1 MRFKFLI
8 LFYFLIAGITA
19 QTHTFRCLESEI
31 YARGCTTCDNVRTGK
46 MITGI
51 ETTVDGKKTEL
62 LNPIVVKYDSVKAIL
77 IDYKNLTATLTLA
90 NTAYGTMTDL
100 LKAIG
105 KCTTPDGTAQ
115 YIDTLTFGSDT
126 LGISLY
132 GDSVGLKKVYIPSG
146 ADDQKL
152 DTASYSSDTLYLS
165 LENDGQAVKKIPIM
179 GGSGSPKIDTFTITN
194 DSLFISLLN
203 DGELK
208 KSVNLAPYKQTL
220 SRSFDTIFIS
230 GGNYILLP
238 VDINTDNQAFD
249 TIRITNDT
257 IFLSLEGDLI
267 PVHKLNLKPYLDN
280 TDSQYFD
287 TCVVTNDTL
296 FLSIFGDGQLRKA
309 IDLTPYL
316 TDSDQDLSFGTKVGA
331 LVPLNITS
339 GSGVSITGSTYID
352 IERNSSSQITI
363 KNLGDTLFTNEI
375 QSVDTLTYSSD
386 TLRISLSQDGQKYK
400 SVYLPADTDDQSLS
414 YGTKTGVT
422 IPLNITGGSGV
433 NLDQGTNIEITRDAS
448 NYITFKGN
456 TTIDTFSYG
465 SDTIKISLTNDGQST
480 KKIYVPQITDTDD
493 QYVDTFDISGNNLR
507 ISLQGD
513 NQALKTVSL
522 SPYLD
527 NTDSQVIDTMDIYGG
542 VFLRTSLSGD
552 GQAAKLVDLTNFYNL
567 LTVQNKSGNT
577 IPLRS
582 STVTTDLS
590 VTEGDNIT
598 LTKNGTYQFTID
610 SRPTIDTF
618 SYSSDTLRVSINGDQ
633 QKYKTVY
640 IPQGAD
646 DQFIDTLS
654 IVSNNL
660 RLSLDGDGRA
670 YSSVSLSPYLDNT
683 DSQTLSITAGKGT
696 ISISGGNSIQLGDSS
711 ATNEIQT
718 IDTFSISSNTLR
730 ASLSSD
736 GQAFKTVDLS
746 PYLDNTDSQVIDTFS
761 FSSDTLRVSISG
773 DGQKYKTVY
782 IPGVTDTDDQNLSFA
797 TKSGSTN
804 ILNISD
810 GAGVNILDGTGINI
824 SRDASNQIT
833 VNNTGDLSTTNEIQT
848 VDTFEINSNN
858 LRLSLLNDGQLYK
871 TVSLSPY
878 LDNTDAQQVDTF
890 SYSLDTLRLSIAGDG
905 QKYKTIYLPN
915 ITDTDDQYIDTFRVN
930 SGNVELSLNG
940 DGQAVSTVA
949 VTSIAPVQ
957 AVSAGTGISVSGT
970 STITVTNTGD
980 LSNTNEIQTIDTFE
994 INSNTL
1000 RASLSG
1006 DGQAFK
1012 TVSLSP
1018 YLDNTDSQV
1027 VDTFSYSSDTL
1038 RLSVSG
1044 DGQKYKTIYLPN
1056 VADTDDQTLS
1066 ITAGKGTISISE
1078 GNSIQLADSSATNEA
1093 WTIDGDDADTEVISN
1108 QTVKFEGAGIIT
1120 TDYVPA
1126 SDKIILTGTEVDGSI
1141 TNEGILGVG
1150 AGASNTSIITSNTST
1165 ANGVTITAA
1174 GINTISESTSSNGG
1188 TITITATE
1196 VDGSTT
1202 NEIQTIDTLTHSSDT
1217 LRISL
1222 SSDGQRYKA
1231 VYVPTGADDQTIDTF
1246 QLSSNTLRLSLEAD
1260 GQAFKTV
1267 DLSKYVDTTFAQNG
1281 TRISNDSLYWGSQSS
1296 STDNGSTLIHDT
1308 YIWQGGNDI
1317 TFFNNG
1323 DGPDKPTL
1331 YLSAV
1336 NDVWIGANSTST
1348 AGTAGTAGKPSVY
1361 LRYGSSGA
1369 YSFGVN
1375 NASNLNA
1382 LGAGAVNF
1390 GINGLA
1396 SGASSKNFSDDG
1408 IASSTHSINMGRSGE
1423 AKTDSYAWNSGAF
1436 GSAANFAAW
1445 NSGYDGDATNYYSFN
1460 SARVG
1465 LASGYSSVN
1474 MGQSGVSS
1482 GADAKNFGNG
1492 GQVSG
1497 DHAIGFSKF
1506 NVTSGNY
1513 GMNGSY
1519 YTESHAFGQ
1528 SRWGYFGTDHNSQ
1541 SASGWVAD
1549 NILFAIDNGKED
1561 TVRSSALTASARGWF
1576 QLRDIGTTQT
1586 NITSAKQ
1593 APKAALEVVST
1604 ESGFIP
1610 PGGTLAQR
1618 NAIWNEGG
1626 QTGNFTPTYTKGW
1639 QSISGSNIMDQ
1650 NGLQFQVMN
1659 EYGGTSL
1666 YALRYNGSGYYW
1678 HQIY

>member
-1 MRFKFLI
+1 
-8 LFYFLIAGITA
+8 
-19 QTHTFRCLESEI
+19 
-31 YARGCTTCDNVRTGK
+31 VRTGK

-146 ADDQKL
+146 ADDQKF

-296 FLSIFGDGQLRKA
+296 LLSIFGDGQLRKA

-316 TDSDQDLSFGTKVGA
+316 IDSDQDLSFGTKVGA

-339 GSGVSITGSTYID
+339 GAGVSITGSTYID

-363 KNLGDTLFTNEI
+363 KNLGDTLLTNEI
-375 QSVDTLTYSSD
+375 QSIDTLTYSSD
-386 TLRISLSQDGQKYK
+386 TLRVSLSQDGQKYK

-448 NYITFKGN
+448 NYITFKGT

-465 SDTIKISLTNDGQST
+465 SDTIKISLTNDAQAT

-618 SYSSDTLRVSINGDQ
+618 SYSSDTLRVSVYGDQ

-683 DSQTLSITAGKGT
+683 DAQTLSITAGKGT

-833 VNNTGDLSTTNEIQT
+833 INNTGDLSTTNEIQT

-878 LDNTDAQQVDTF
+878 LDNTDAQQIDTF
-890 SYSLDTLRLSIAGDG
+890 NYSLDTLRLSVTGDG

-940 DGQAVSTVA
+940 DGRAVSTVA
-949 VTSIAPVQ
+949 ITSIAPVQ

-1056 VADTDDQTLS
+1056 ITDT
-1066 ITAGKGTISISE
+1066 
-1078 GNSIQLADSSATNEA
+1078 
-1093 WTIDGDDADTEVISN
+1093 
-1108 QTVKFEGAGIIT
+1108 
-1120 TDYVPA
+1120 
-1126 SDKIILTGTEVDGSI
+1126 
-1141 TNEGILGVG
+1141 
-1150 AGASNTSIITSNTST
+1150 
-1165 ANGVTITAA
+1165 
-1174 GINTISESTSSNGG
+1174 
-1188 TITITATE
+1188 
-1196 VDGSTT
+1196 
-1202 NEIQTIDTLTHSSDT
+1202 
-1217 LRISL
+1217 
-1222 SSDGQRYKA
+1222 
-1231 VYVPTGADDQTIDTF
+1231 DDQTIDTF
-1246 QLSSNTLRLSLEAD
+1246 QLSGNTLRLSLQAD
-1260 GQAFKTV
+1260 GQAYKTV

-1445 NSGYDGDATNYYSFN
+1445 NSGYDGDATNYYAFN
-1460 SARVG
+1460 TARVG

-1513 GMNGSY
+1513 GINGSY

-1593 APKAALEVVST
+1593 APKAALEIVST

-1610 PGGTLAQR
+1610 AGGTLAQR
-1618 NAIWNEGG
+1618 NAIWNDVS

-1639 QSISGSNIMDQ
+1639 QDISGTNIMDQ

>member
-1 MRFKFLI
+1 MKLLKVIFFLI
-8 LFYFLIAGITA
+8 PFLAFGQYQNSPNKA
-19 QTHTFRCLESEI
+19 VLGNQT
-31 YARGCTTCDNVRTGK
+31 TGK
-46 MITGI
+46 G
-51 ETTVDGKKTEL
+51 
-62 LNPIVVKYDSVKAIL
+62 L
-77 IDYKNLTATLTLA
+77 IY
-90 NTAYGTMTDL
+90 YG
-100 LKAIG
+100 
-105 KCTTPDGTAQ
+105 
-115 YIDTLTFGSDT
+115 
-126 LGISLY
+126 
-132 GDSVGLKKVYIPSG
+132 SG
-146 ADDQKL
+146 APAYTPTTNKNAYHYV
-152 DTASYSSDTLYLS
+152 DTTTDVFWYWDFTSMLWDTVTVS
-165 LENDGQAVKKIPIM
+165 GGGGGGTDSQA
-179 GGSGSPKIDTFTITN
+179 IDTFTYASDTLRL
-194 DSLFISLLN
+194 SMSG
-203 DGELK
+203 DGQM
-208 KSVNLAPYKQTL
+208 YKYVVIPGGSDDQNI
-220 SRSFDTIFIS
+220 DTFSIVS
-230 GGNYILLP
+230 
-238 VDINTDNQAFD
+238 D
-249 TIRITNDT
+249 TIRLSLQSDGQKYKYVNLLPYKDNTDSQTIYWNSATGNLTIYGGNTVSLDGRYLTTEADGSITNELQTIDT
-257 IFLSLEGDLI
+257 FSISSNTVRLSLSSDGQAYKTIDLS
-267 PVHKLNLKPYLDN
+267 PYLDN
-280 TDSQYFD
+280 TDSQ
-287 TCVVTNDTL
+287 TIDTL
-296 FLSIFGDGQLRKA
+296 
-309 IDLTPYL
+309 
-316 TDSDQDLSFGTKVGA
+316 SF
-331 LVPLNITS
+331 
-339 GSGVSITGSTYID
+339 
-352 IERNSSSQITI
+352 
-363 KNLGDTLFTNEI
+363 
-375 QSVDTLTYSSD
+375 SSD
-386 TLRISLSQDGQKYK
+386 TLRVSLSGDGQKYK

-414 YGTKTGVT
+414 YGTKTGNT

-465 SDTIKISLTNDGQST
+465 SDTIKISLTNDGQAT
-480 KKIYVPQITDTDD
+480 KKIYVPQIADTDD
-493 QYVDTFDISGNNLR
+493 QTLSRSFDTIFISQGNYIILPVDINT
-507 ISLQGD
+507 D
-513 NQALKTVSL
+513 NQAFDTAQISSDTLRLSLEGDLVPVYKFNLKPYLDNTDSQTIDTFEINSNTLRLSASGDGQAYKTVSL

-527 NTDSQVIDTMDIYGG
+527 NTDAQVIDTFSYSSDTIRLSVSGDGQKYKTIYIPPGAADDNQTLSITAGKGTISIESGNSIQLEDSSATNELQTIDTMDVYGG
-542 VFLRTSLSGD
+542 VYLRTSLSGD

-618 SYSSDTLRVSINGDQ
+618 SYSSDTLRVSVYGDQ

-782 IPGVTDTDDQNLSFA
+782 LPSISDTDDQNLSFA

-804 ILNISD
+804 TLNISD

-833 VNNTGDLSTTNEIQT
+833 VN
-848 VDTFEINSNN
+848 
-858 LRLSLLNDGQLYK
+858 
-871 TVSLSPY
+871 
-878 LDNTDAQQVDTF
+878 
-890 SYSLDTLRLSIAGDG
+890 
-905 QKYKTIYLPN
+905 
-915 ITDTDDQYIDTFRVN
+915 
-930 SGNVELSLNG
+930 
-940 DGQAVSTVA
+940 
-949 VTSIAPVQ
+949 
-957 AVSAGTGISVSGT
+957 
-970 STITVTNTGD
+970 NTGD

-1056 VADTDDQTLS
+1056 ITDTDDQ
-1066 ITAGKGTISISE
+1066 
-1078 GNSIQLADSSATNEA
+1078 
-1093 WTIDGDDADTEVISN
+1093 
-1108 QTVKFEGAGIIT
+1108 
-1120 TDYVPA
+1120 Y
-1126 SDKIILTGTEVDGSI
+1126 
-1141 TNEGILGVG
+1141 
-1150 AGASNTSIITSNTST
+1150 
-1165 ANGVTITAA
+1165 
-1174 GINTISESTSSNGG
+1174 
-1188 TITITATE
+1188 
-1196 VDGSTT
+1196 
-1202 NEIQTIDTLTHSSDT
+1202 IDTLQLSGNT
-1217 LRISL
+1217 LGISL
-1222 SSDGQRYKA
+1222 Q
-1231 VYVPTGADDQTIDTF
+1231 
-1246 QLSSNTLRLSLEAD
+1246 AD
-1260 GQAFKTV
+1260 GQALKTL
-1267 DLSKYVDTTFAQNG
+1267 DFSKYVDTTFAQNG

-1323 DGPDKPTL
+1323 DGPDKPSL

-1348 AGTAGTAGKPSVY
+1348 AGTAGAAGKPSVY

-1396 SGASSKNFSDDG
+1396 SGSSSKNFG
-1408 IASSTHSINMGRSGE
+1408 EGGVASSTHSINFGRSGE
-1423 AKTDSYAWNSGAF
+1423 AKTDVYAFNSGAF

-1474 MGQSGVSS
+1474 MGQSGVAS
-1482 GADAKNFGNG
+1482 GSDAKNFGNG
-1492 GQVSG
+1492 GQASG
-1497 DHAIGFSKF
+1497 DHAIGFSKY

-1519 YTESHAFGQ
+1519 YTDSHAYGQ

-1593 APKAALEVVST
+1593 APKAALEIVST

-1610 PGGTLAQR
+1610 AGGTLAQR
-1618 NAIWNEGG
+1618 NAIWNDGS
-1626 QTGNFTPTYTKGW
+1626 QTGNFTATYTKGW
-1639 QSISGSNIMDQ
+1639 QDISGTNIMDQ

>member
-1 MRFKFLI
+1 
-8 LFYFLIAGITA
+8 
-19 QTHTFRCLESEI
+19 
-31 YARGCTTCDNVRTGK
+31 
-46 MITGI
+46 
-51 ETTVDGKKTEL
+51 
-62 LNPIVVKYDSVKAIL
+62 
-77 IDYKNLTATLTLA
+77 
-90 NTAYGTMTDL
+90 
-100 LKAIG
+100 
-105 KCTTPDGTAQ
+105 
-115 YIDTLTFGSDT
+115 
-126 LGISLY
+126 
-132 GDSVGLKKVYIPSG
+132 
-146 ADDQKL
+146 
-152 DTASYSSDTLYLS
+152 
-165 LENDGQAVKKIPIM
+165 
-179 GGSGSPKIDTFTITN
+179 
-194 DSLFISLLN
+194 
-203 DGELK
+203 
-208 KSVNLAPYKQTL
+208 
-220 SRSFDTIFIS
+220 
-230 GGNYILLP
+230 
-238 VDINTDNQAFD
+238 
-249 TIRITNDT
+249 
-257 IFLSLEGDLI
+257 
-267 PVHKLNLKPYLDN
+267 
-280 TDSQYFD
+280 
-287 TCVVTNDTL
+287 
-296 FLSIFGDGQLRKA
+296 
-309 IDLTPYL
+309 
-316 TDSDQDLSFGTKVGA
+316 
-331 LVPLNITS
+331 
-339 GSGVSITGSTYID
+339 
-352 IERNSSSQITI
+352 
-363 KNLGDTLFTNEI
+363 
-375 QSVDTLTYSSD
+375 
-386 TLRISLSQDGQKYK
+386 
-400 SVYLPADTDDQSLS
+400 LPADTDDQSLS
-414 YGTKTGVT
+414 YGTKTGNT

-465 SDTIKISLTNDGQST
+465 SDTIKISLTNDGQAT
-480 KKIYVPQITDTDD
+480 KKIYVPQISDTDD
-493 QYVDTFDISGNNLR
+493 QTLSRNFDTIFISQGNYIILPVDINT
-507 ISLQGD
+507 D
-513 NQALKTVSL
+513 NQAFDTAQISSDTLRLSLEGDLVPVYKFNLKPYLDNTDSQTIDTFEINSNTLRLSASGDGQAYKTVSL

-527 NTDSQVIDTMDIYGG
+527 NTDAQVIDTFSYSSDTIRLSVSGDGQKYKTIYIPPGAADDNQTLSITAGKGTISIESGNSIQLEDSSATNELQTIDTMDVYGG
-542 VFLRTSLSGD
+542 VYLRTSLSGD

-618 SYSSDTLRVSINGDQ
+618 SYSSDTLRVSVYGDQ

-782 IPGVTDTDDQNLSFA
+782 LPSISDTDDQNLSFA

-804 ILNISD
+804 TLNISD

-833 VNNTGDLSTTNEIQT
+833 VN
-848 VDTFEINSNN
+848 
-858 LRLSLLNDGQLYK
+858 
-871 TVSLSPY
+871 
-878 LDNTDAQQVDTF
+878 
-890 SYSLDTLRLSIAGDG
+890 
-905 QKYKTIYLPN
+905 
-915 ITDTDDQYIDTFRVN
+915 
-930 SGNVELSLNG
+930 
-940 DGQAVSTVA
+940 
-949 VTSIAPVQ
+949 
-957 AVSAGTGISVSGT
+957 
-970 STITVTNTGD
+970 NTGD

-1056 VADTDDQTLS
+1056 ITDTDDQ
-1066 ITAGKGTISISE
+1066 
-1078 GNSIQLADSSATNEA
+1078 
-1093 WTIDGDDADTEVISN
+1093 
-1108 QTVKFEGAGIIT
+1108 
-1120 TDYVPA
+1120 Y
-1126 SDKIILTGTEVDGSI
+1126 
-1141 TNEGILGVG
+1141 
-1150 AGASNTSIITSNTST
+1150 
-1165 ANGVTITAA
+1165 
-1174 GINTISESTSSNGG
+1174 
-1188 TITITATE
+1188 
-1196 VDGSTT
+1196 
-1202 NEIQTIDTLTHSSDT
+1202 IDTLQLSGNT
-1217 LRISL
+1217 LGISL
-1222 SSDGQRYKA
+1222 Q
-1231 VYVPTGADDQTIDTF
+1231 
-1246 QLSSNTLRLSLEAD
+1246 AD
-1260 GQAFKTV
+1260 GQALKTL

-1445 NSGYDGDATNYYSFN
+1445 NSGYDGDATNYYAFN
-1460 SARVG
+1460 TARVG

-1482 GADAKNFGNG
+1482 GSDAKNFGNG
-1492 GQVSG
+1492 GQ
-1497 DHAIGFSKF
+1497 AIR
-1506 NVTSGNY
+1506 
-1513 GMNGSY
+1513 GS
-1519 YTESHAFGQ
+1519 
-1528 SRWGYFGTDHNSQ
+1528 
-1541 SASGWVAD
+1541 
-1549 NILFAIDNGKED
+1549 
-1561 TVRSSALTASARGWF
+1561 
-1576 QLRDIGTTQT
+1576 RDRIFK
-1586 NITSAKQ
+1586 I
-1593 APKAALEVVST
+1593 
-1604 ESGFIP
+1604 
-1610 PGGTLAQR
+1610 
-1618 NAIWNEGG
+1618 
-1626 QTGNFTPTYTKGW
+1626 
-1639 QSISGSNIMDQ
+1639 
-1650 NGLQFQVMN
+1650 
-1659 EYGGTSL
+1659 
-1666 YALRYNGSGYYW
+1666 
-1678 HQIY
+1678 

>member
-1 MRFKFLI
+1 MRILFFFLI
-8 LFYFLIAGITA
+8 PFFAFGQYQNSPNKIVLGN
-19 QTHTFRCLESEI
+19 QT
-31 YARGCTTCDNVRTGK
+31 TGK
-46 MITGI
+46 G
-51 ETTVDGKKTEL
+51 
-62 LNPIVVKYDSVKAIL
+62 L
-77 IDYKNLTATLTLA
+77 IY
-90 NTAYGTMTDL
+90 YG
-100 LKAIG
+100 
-105 KCTTPDGTAQ
+105 
-115 YIDTLTFGSDT
+115 
-126 LGISLY
+126 
-132 GDSVGLKKVYIPSG
+132 SG
-146 ADDQKL
+146 APAY
-152 DTASYSSDTLYLS
+152 T
-165 LENDGQAVKKIPIM
+165 PI
-179 GGSGSPKIDTFTITN
+179 N
-194 DSLFISLLN
+194 N
-203 DGELK
+203 
-208 KSVNLAPYKQTL
+208 
-220 SRSFDTIFIS
+220 
-230 GGNYILLP
+230 
-238 VDINTDNQAFD
+238 
-249 TIRITNDT
+249 
-257 IFLSLEGDLI
+257 
-267 PVHKLNLKPYLDN
+267 
-280 TDSQYFD
+280 
-287 TCVVTNDTL
+287 
-296 FLSIFGDGQLRKA
+296 
-309 IDLTPYL
+309 
-316 TDSDQDLSFGTKVGA
+316 
-331 LVPLNITS
+331 
-339 GSGVSITGSTYID
+339 
-352 IERNSSSQITI
+352 
-363 KNLGDTLFTNEI
+363 KNA
-375 QSVDTLTYSSD
+375 YH
-386 TLRISLSQDGQKYK
+386 
-400 SVYLPADTDDQSLS
+400 
-414 YGTKTGVT
+414 
-422 IPLNITGGSGV
+422 
-433 NLDQGTNIEITRDAS
+433 
-448 NYITFKGN
+448 
-456 TTIDTFSYG
+456 
-465 SDTIKISLTNDGQST
+465 
-480 KKIYVPQITDTDD
+480 
-493 QYVDTFDISGNNLR
+493 YVDTTTDVFWYWDFTSMLW
-507 ISLQGD
+507 D
-513 NQALKTVSL
+513 TVTVSGGGGGG
-522 SPYLD
+522 
-527 NTDSQVIDTMDIYGG
+527 TDSQVIDTFTYASDTLKLSM
-542 VFLRTSLSGD
+542 SGD
-552 GQAAKLVDLTNFYNL
+552 GQMYKYIIIPGSSDD
-567 LTVQNKSGNT
+567 QN
-577 IPLRS
+577 
-582 STVTTDLS
+582 
-590 VTEGDNIT
+590 
-598 LTKNGTYQFTID
+598 
-610 SRPTIDTF
+610 IDTF
-618 SYSSDTLRVSINGDQ
+618 SVVSDTIRLSLQSDG
-633 QKYKTVY
+633 QKYKY
-640 IPQGAD
+640 INLLPYKD
-646 DQFIDTLS
+646 NTDTQTIYWNS
-654 IVSNNL
+654 GTGNL
-660 RLSLDGDGRA
+660 TIFGGNTISLDGR
-670 YSSVSLSPYLDNT
+670 YLTTEADA
-683 DSQTLSITAGKGT
+683 SIT
-696 ISISGGNSIQLGDSS
+696 
-711 ATNEIQT
+711 NELQT

-773 DGQKYKTVY
+773 DGQKYKTIYLPSVA
-782 IPGVTDTDDQNLSFA
+782 DTDDQSLSFG
-797 TKSGSTN
+797 TKTGVTIPLNIQDGSGVNLDEGTN
-804 ILNISD
+804 IEI
-810 GAGVNILDGTGINI
+810 T
-824 SRDASNQIT
+824 RDASNYITFKGTTTIDTATYSSDTLKLSLTNDGQATKKIYIPQTVDTDDQTLSRSFDTIFISQGNYVILPVDINTDFQTFDTAQISSDTLRLSLENDMVPVYKFNLKPYLDNTDAQVVDTFNYTLDTLRLSIFGDGQKYKTIYLPNVSDTDDQYVDTLDISGNNLRISLQGDNQALKTVSLSPYLDNTDSQTIDTMDVYGGTFLRTSLSGDGQAAKLVDLTNFYNIIT
-833 VNNTGDLSTTNEIQT
+833 VQTKSGNILPLRSSTAVTDLSMTEGDNITLTKNGTYQFTIDARPTIDTFSYSSDTLRVSINGDQQKYKTVYIPAGADDQTLSISAGKGTVSISEGNSIQLADSSATNEGTLGVSAGAANTSVITSNTSGANGVTVQASGIISISESTSSNGGTITLTAVEVDGSSTNELQTLSISGGKGSITLSAGGGTVTLNDSSSTNEIQT
-848 VDTFEINSNN
+848 IDTFDINSNN
-858 LRLSLLNDGQLYK
+858 LRLSISSDGQALK

-878 LDNTDAQQVDTF
+878 LDNTDAQQIDTF
-890 SYSLDTLRLSIAGDG
+890 SYSLDTIRLSITGDA
-905 QKYKTIYLPN
+905 QKYKTIYVPSISDTDDQSLSFGTKSGVTIPLNIQDGSGVNFDEGTNIEITRDASNYITFKGKTTLDTVSVVTDTARISLTNDGQVYKTIPLSEYRQKVDTFSFSSDTIRISLSGDQERYKAIYLPN
-915 ITDTDDQYIDTFRVN
+915 VTDTDDQYIDTFRVN

-940 DGQAVSTVA
+940 DGRAVSTVA

-1000 RASLSG
+1000 RASLSS

-1012 TVSLSP
+1012 TVSLAA

-1027 VDTFSYSSDTL
+1027 VDTFNYSSDTL
-1038 RLSVSG
+1038 RLSISG

-1108 QTVKFEGAGIIT
+1108 QTVKFEGAGIVT

-1126 SDKIILTGTEVDGSI
+1126 SDKIIITGTEVDGSI
-1141 TNEGILGVG
+1141 
-1150 AGASNTSIITSNTST
+1150 
-1165 ANGVTITAA
+1165 
-1174 GINTISESTSSNGG
+1174 
-1188 TITITATE
+1188 
-1196 VDGSTT
+1196 T

-1246 QLSSNTLRLSLEAD
+1246 QLSGNTLRLSLEAD
-1260 GQAFKTV
+1260 GQAYKTA
-1267 DLSKYVDTTFAQNG
+1267 DLSKYVDTTFAVNG
-1281 TRISNDSLYWGSQSS
+1281 TRISNDTLYWGSQSS

-1323 DGPDKPTL
+1323 DGPDKPSL

-1348 AGTAGTAGKPSVY
+1348 AGTAGAAGKPSVY

-1390 GINGLA
+1390 GTNGSA
-1396 SGASSKNFSDDG
+1396 SGSSSKNFSDDG
-1408 IASSTHSINMGRSGE
+1408 VASSTHSINMGRSGE

-1445 NSGYDGDATNYYSFN
+1445 NSGYDGDATNYYSVN
-1460 SARVG
+1460 TARVG

-1492 GQVSG
+1492 GQASG

-1519 YTESHAFGQ
+1519 YTESHAYGQ

-1561 TVRSSALTASARGWF
+1561 TVRSSALTATARGWF
-1576 QLRDIGTTQT
+1576 QLRDIGTTQS
-1586 NITSAKQ
+1586 NISSASQ

-1604 ESGFIP
+1604 VSGFIP
-1610 PGGTLAQR
+1610 PGGTLTQR
-1618 NAIWNEGG
+1618 NTIWNEGS
-1626 QTGNFTPTYTKGW
+1626 QTGNFTATYTKGW

>member
-1 MRFKFLI
+1 MKLLKVIFFLI
-8 LFYFLIAGITA
+8 PFLAFGQYQNSPNKA
-19 QTHTFRCLESEI
+19 VLGNQT
-31 YARGCTTCDNVRTGK
+31 TGK
-46 MITGI
+46 G
-51 ETTVDGKKTEL
+51 
-62 LNPIVVKYDSVKAIL
+62 L
-77 IDYKNLTATLTLA
+77 IY
-90 NTAYGTMTDL
+90 YG
-100 LKAIG
+100 
-105 KCTTPDGTAQ
+105 
-115 YIDTLTFGSDT
+115 
-126 LGISLY
+126 
-132 GDSVGLKKVYIPSG
+132 SG
-146 ADDQKL
+146 APAYTPTTNKNAYHYV
-152 DTASYSSDTLYLS
+152 DTTTDVFWHWDFTSMLWDTVTVS
-165 LENDGQAVKKIPIM
+165 
-179 GGSGSPKIDTFTITN
+179 GGGGGGTDSQVIDTFTYASDTLRL
-194 DSLFISLLN
+194 SMSG
-203 DGELK
+203 DGQM
-208 KSVNLAPYKQTL
+208 YKYVVIPGSSDDQNI
-220 SRSFDTIFIS
+220 DTFSIVS
-230 GGNYILLP
+230 
-238 VDINTDNQAFD
+238 D
-249 TIRITNDT
+249 TIRLSLQSDGQKYKYVNLLPYKDNTDSQTIYWNSATGNLTIYGGNTVSLDGRYLTTEADGSITNELQTIDT
-257 IFLSLEGDLI
+257 FSISSNTVRLSLSSDGQAYKTIDLS
-267 PVHKLNLKPYLDN
+267 PYLDN
-280 TDSQYFD
+280 TDSQ
-287 TCVVTNDTL
+287 NIDTL
-296 FLSIFGDGQLRKA
+296 S
-309 IDLTPYL
+309 
-316 TDSDQDLSFGTKVGA
+316 
-331 LVPLNITS
+331 
-339 GSGVSITGSTYID
+339 
-352 IERNSSSQITI
+352 
-363 KNLGDTLFTNEI
+363 
-375 QSVDTLTYSSD
+375 YSSD
-386 TLRISLSQDGQKYK
+386 TLRVSLSGDGQKYK

-414 YGTKTGVT
+414 YGTKTGNT

-465 SDTIKISLTNDGQST
+465 SDTIKISLTNDGQAT
-480 KKIYVPQITDTDD
+480 KKIYVPQISDTDD
-493 QYVDTFDISGNNLR
+493 QTLSRNFDTIFISQGNYIILPVDINT
-507 ISLQGD
+507 D
-513 NQALKTVSL
+513 NQAF
-522 SPYLD
+522 
-527 NTDSQVIDTMDIYGG
+527 DTAQI
-542 VFLRTSLSGD
+542 
-552 GQAAKLVDLTNFYNL
+552 
-567 LTVQNKSGNT
+567 
-577 IPLRS
+577 
-582 STVTTDLS
+582 
-590 VTEGDNIT
+590 
-598 LTKNGTYQFTID
+598 
-610 SRPTIDTF
+610 
-618 SYSSDTLRVSINGDQ
+618 SSDTLR
-633 QKYKTVY
+633 
-640 IPQGAD
+640 
-646 DQFIDTLS
+646 
-654 IVSNNL
+654 
-660 RLSLDGDGRA
+660 LSLEGDLVPV
-670 YSSVSLSPYLDNT
+670 YKFNLKPYLDNT
-683 DSQTLSITAGKGT
+683 DSQT
-696 ISISGGNSIQLGDSS
+696 
-711 ATNEIQT
+711 
-718 IDTFSISSNTLR
+718 IDTFEINSNTLR
-730 ASLSSD
+730 LSASGD
-736 GQAFKTVDLS
+736 GQAYKTVSLS

-782 IPGVTDTDDQNLSFA
+782 LPSISDTDDQNLSFA

-804 ILNISD
+804 TLNISD

-833 VNNTGDLSTTNEIQT
+833 VN
-848 VDTFEINSNN
+848 
-858 LRLSLLNDGQLYK
+858 
-871 TVSLSPY
+871 
-878 LDNTDAQQVDTF
+878 
-890 SYSLDTLRLSIAGDG
+890 
-905 QKYKTIYLPN
+905 
-915 ITDTDDQYIDTFRVN
+915 
-930 SGNVELSLNG
+930 
-940 DGQAVSTVA
+940 
-949 VTSIAPVQ
+949 
-957 AVSAGTGISVSGT
+957 
-970 STITVTNTGD
+970 NTGD

-1056 VADTDDQTLS
+1056 ITDTDDQ
-1066 ITAGKGTISISE
+1066 
-1078 GNSIQLADSSATNEA
+1078 
-1093 WTIDGDDADTEVISN
+1093 
-1108 QTVKFEGAGIIT
+1108 
-1120 TDYVPA
+1120 Y
-1126 SDKIILTGTEVDGSI
+1126 
-1141 TNEGILGVG
+1141 
-1150 AGASNTSIITSNTST
+1150 
-1165 ANGVTITAA
+1165 
-1174 GINTISESTSSNGG
+1174 
-1188 TITITATE
+1188 
-1196 VDGSTT
+1196 
-1202 NEIQTIDTLTHSSDT
+1202 IDTLQLSGNT
-1217 LRISL
+1217 LGISL
-1222 SSDGQRYKA
+1222 Q
-1231 VYVPTGADDQTIDTF
+1231 
-1246 QLSSNTLRLSLEAD
+1246 AD
-1260 GQAFKTV
+1260 GQALKTL

-1445 NSGYDGDATNYYSFN
+1445 NSGYDGDATNYYAFN
-1460 SARVG
+1460 TARVG

-1513 GMNGSY
+1513 GINGSY

-1593 APKAALEVVST
+1593 APKAALEIVST

-1610 PGGTLAQR
+1610 AGGTLAQR
-1618 NAIWNEGG
+1618 NAIWNDVS

-1639 QSISGSNIMDQ
+1639 QDISGTNIMDQ

>member
-1 MRFKFLI
+1 MKLLKVIFFLI
-8 LFYFLIAGITA
+8 PFLAFGQYQNSPNKA
-19 QTHTFRCLESEI
+19 VLGNQT
-31 YARGCTTCDNVRTGK
+31 TGK
-46 MITGI
+46 G
-51 ETTVDGKKTEL
+51 
-62 LNPIVVKYDSVKAIL
+62 L
-77 IDYKNLTATLTLA
+77 IY
-90 NTAYGTMTDL
+90 YG
-100 LKAIG
+100 
-105 KCTTPDGTAQ
+105 
-115 YIDTLTFGSDT
+115 
-126 LGISLY
+126 
-132 GDSVGLKKVYIPSG
+132 SG
-146 ADDQKL
+146 APAYTPTTNKNAYHYV
-152 DTASYSSDTLYLS
+152 DTTTDVFWHWDFTSMLWDTVTVS
-165 LENDGQAVKKIPIM
+165 GGGGGGTDSQA
-179 GGSGSPKIDTFTITN
+179 IDTFTYASDTLRL
-194 DSLFISLLN
+194 SMSG
-203 DGELK
+203 DGQM
-208 KSVNLAPYKQTL
+208 YKYVVIPGSSDDQNI
-220 SRSFDTIFIS
+220 DTFSIVS
-230 GGNYILLP
+230 
-238 VDINTDNQAFD
+238 D
-249 TIRITNDT
+249 TIRLSLQSDGQKYKYVNLLPYKDNTDSQTIYWNSATGNLTIYGGNTVSLDGRYLTTEADGSITNELQTIDT
-257 IFLSLEGDLI
+257 FSISSNTVRLSLSSDGQAYKTIDLS
-267 PVHKLNLKPYLDN
+267 PYLDN
-280 TDSQYFD
+280 TDSQ
-287 TCVVTNDTL
+287 TIDTL
-296 FLSIFGDGQLRKA
+296 
-309 IDLTPYL
+309 
-316 TDSDQDLSFGTKVGA
+316 SF
-331 LVPLNITS
+331 
-339 GSGVSITGSTYID
+339 
-352 IERNSSSQITI
+352 
-363 KNLGDTLFTNEI
+363 
-375 QSVDTLTYSSD
+375 SSD
-386 TLRISLSQDGQKYK
+386 TLRVSLSGDGQKYK

-414 YGTKTGVT
+414 YGTKTGNT

-465 SDTIKISLTNDGQST
+465 SDTIKISLTNDGQAT
-480 KKIYVPQITDTDD
+480 KKIYVPQIADTDD
-493 QYVDTFDISGNNLR
+493 QTLSRSFDTIFISQGNYIILPVDINT
-507 ISLQGD
+507 D
-513 NQALKTVSL
+513 NQAFDTAQISSDTLRLSLEGDLVPVYKFNLKPYLDNTDSQTIDTFEINSNTLRLSASGDGQAYKTVSL

-527 NTDSQVIDTMDIYGG
+527 NTDAQVIDTFSYSSDTIRLSVSGDGQKYKTIYIPPGAADDNQTLSITAGKGTISIESGNSIQLEDSSATNELQTIDTMDVYGG
-542 VFLRTSLSGD
+542 VYLRTSLSGD

-618 SYSSDTLRVSINGDQ
+618 SYSSDTLRVSVYGDQ

-878 LDNTDAQQVDTF
+878 LDNTDAQQIDTF
-890 SYSLDTLRLSIAGDG
+890 NYSLDTLRLSVTGDG

-940 DGQAVSTVA
+940 DGRAVSTVA
-949 VTSIAPVQ
+949 ITSIAPVQ

-1018 YLDNTDSQV
+1018 YLDNTDNQV

-1056 VADTDDQTLS
+1056 ITDT
-1066 ITAGKGTISISE
+1066 
-1078 GNSIQLADSSATNEA
+1078 
-1093 WTIDGDDADTEVISN
+1093 
-1108 QTVKFEGAGIIT
+1108 
-1120 TDYVPA
+1120 
-1126 SDKIILTGTEVDGSI
+1126 
-1141 TNEGILGVG
+1141 
-1150 AGASNTSIITSNTST
+1150 
-1165 ANGVTITAA
+1165 
-1174 GINTISESTSSNGG
+1174 
-1188 TITITATE
+1188 
-1196 VDGSTT
+1196 
-1202 NEIQTIDTLTHSSDT
+1202 
-1217 LRISL
+1217 
-1222 SSDGQRYKA
+1222 
-1231 VYVPTGADDQTIDTF
+1231 DDQTIDTF
-1246 QLSSNTLRLSLEAD
+1246 QLSGNTLRLSLQAD
-1260 GQAFKTV
+1260 GQAYKTV

-1369 YSFGVN
+1369 YSFG
-1375 NASNLNA
+1375 
-1382 LGAGAVNF
+1382 GKQR
-1390 GINGLA
+1390 I
-1396 SGASSKNFSDDG
+1396 
-1408 IASSTHSINMGRSGE
+1408 
-1423 AKTDSYAWNSGAF
+1423 
-1436 GSAANFAAW
+1436 
-1445 NSGYDGDATNYYSFN
+1445 
-1460 SARVG
+1460 
-1465 LASGYSSVN
+1465 
-1474 MGQSGVSS
+1474 
-1482 GADAKNFGNG
+1482 
-1492 GQVSG
+1492 
-1497 DHAIGFSKF
+1497 
-1506 NVTSGNY
+1506 
-1513 GMNGSY
+1513 
-1519 YTESHAFGQ
+1519 ES
-1528 SRWGYFGTDHNSQ
+1528 
-1541 SASGWVAD
+1541 
-1549 NILFAIDNGKED
+1549 
-1561 TVRSSALTASARGWF
+1561 
-1576 QLRDIGTTQT
+1576 
-1586 NITSAKQ
+1586 
-1593 APKAALEVVST
+1593 
-1604 ESGFIP
+1604 
-1610 PGGTLAQR
+1610 
-1618 NAIWNEGG
+1618 
-1626 QTGNFTPTYTKGW
+1626 
-1639 QSISGSNIMDQ
+1639 
-1650 NGLQFQVMN
+1650 
-1659 EYGGTSL
+1659 
-1666 YALRYNGSGYYW
+1666 
-1678 HQIY
+1678 

>member
-1 MRFKFLI
+1 MRILFFFLI
-8 LFYFLIAGITA
+8 PFFAFGQYQNSPNKIVLGN
-19 QTHTFRCLESEI
+19 QT
-31 YARGCTTCDNVRTGK
+31 TGK
-46 MITGI
+46 G
-51 ETTVDGKKTEL
+51 
-62 LNPIVVKYDSVKAIL
+62 L
-77 IDYKNLTATLTLA
+77 IY
-90 NTAYGTMTDL
+90 YG
-100 LKAIG
+100 
-105 KCTTPDGTAQ
+105 
-115 YIDTLTFGSDT
+115 
-126 LGISLY
+126 
-132 GDSVGLKKVYIPSG
+132 SG
-146 ADDQKL
+146 APAYTPINNKN
-152 DTASYSSDTLYLS
+152 SY
-165 LENDGQAVKKIPIM
+165 
-179 GGSGSPKIDTFTITN
+179 
-194 DSLFISLLN
+194 
-203 DGELK
+203 
-208 KSVNLAPYKQTL
+208 
-220 SRSFDTIFIS
+220 
-230 GGNYILLP
+230 
-238 VDINTDNQAFD
+238 
-249 TIRITNDT
+249 
-257 IFLSLEGDLI
+257 
-267 PVHKLNLKPYLDN
+267 H
-280 TDSQYFD
+280 
-287 TCVVTNDTL
+287 
-296 FLSIFGDGQLRKA
+296 
-309 IDLTPYL
+309 
-316 TDSDQDLSFGTKVGA
+316 
-331 LVPLNITS
+331 
-339 GSGVSITGSTYID
+339 
-352 IERNSSSQITI
+352 
-363 KNLGDTLFTNEI
+363 
-375 QSVDTLTYSSD
+375 
-386 TLRISLSQDGQKYK
+386 
-400 SVYLPADTDDQSLS
+400 
-414 YGTKTGVT
+414 
-422 IPLNITGGSGV
+422 
-433 NLDQGTNIEITRDAS
+433 
-448 NYITFKGN
+448 
-456 TTIDTFSYG
+456 
-465 SDTIKISLTNDGQST
+465 
-480 KKIYVPQITDTDD
+480 
-493 QYVDTFDISGNNLR
+493 YVDTTTDVFWYWDFTSMLW
-507 ISLQGD
+507 D
-513 NQALKTVSL
+513 TVTVSGGGGGG
-522 SPYLD
+522 
-527 NTDSQVIDTMDIYGG
+527 TDSQVIDT
-542 VFLRTSLSGD
+542 
-552 GQAAKLVDLTNFYNL
+552 
-567 LTVQNKSGNT
+567 
-577 IPLRS
+577 
-582 STVTTDLS
+582 
-590 VTEGDNIT
+590 
-598 LTKNGTYQFTID
+598 FT
-610 SRPTIDTF
+610 
-618 SYSSDTLRVSINGDQ
+618 YSSDTLKLSMSGDGQMYKYIIIPGSSDDQNIDTFSVVSDTIRLSLQSDG
-633 QKYKTVY
+633 QKYKY
-640 IPQGAD
+640 INLLPYKD
-646 DQFIDTLS
+646 NTDTQTIYWNS
-654 IVSNNL
+654 GTGNL
-660 RLSLDGDGRA
+660 TIFGGNTISLDGR
-670 YSSVSLSPYLDNT
+670 YLTTEADA
-683 DSQTLSITAGKGT
+683 SIT
-696 ISISGGNSIQLGDSS
+696 
-711 ATNEIQT
+711 NELQT

-773 DGQKYKTVY
+773 DGQKYKTIYLPSVA
-782 IPGVTDTDDQNLSFA
+782 DTDDQSLSFG
-797 TKSGSTN
+797 TKTGVTIPLNIQDGSGVNLDEGTN
-804 ILNISD
+804 IEI
-810 GAGVNILDGTGINI
+810 T
-824 SRDASNQIT
+824 RDASNYIT
-833 VNNTGDLSTTNEIQT
+833 FKGKTTIDTATYASDTLKLSLTNDGQASKKIYIPQT
-848 VDTFEINSNN
+848 VDTDDQTLSRSFDTIFISQGNYVILPVDINTDFQTFDTAQISSDT
-858 LRLSLLNDGQLYK
+858 LRLSLENDMVPVYKFNLNPYLDNTDAQVVDTFNYSLDTLRLSIFGDGQKYKTIYLPNVSDTDDQYVDTLDISGNNLRISLQGDNQALK

-878 LDNTDAQQVDTF
+878 LDNTDSQTIDTMDVYGGTFLRTSLSGDGQAAKLVDLTNFYNIITVQTKSGNILPLRSSTAVTDLSMTEGDNITLTKNGTYQFTIDARPTIDTFSYSSDTLRVSINGDQQKYKTVYIPAGADDQTLSISAGKGTVSISEGNSIQLADSSATNEGTLGVSAGAANTSVITSNTSGANGVTVQASGIISISESTSSNGGTITLSAVEVDGSSTNELQTLSISGGKGSITLSAGGGTVTLNDSSSTNEIQTIDTFDINSNNLRLSISSDGQALKTVSLSPYLDNTDSQQIDTF
-890 SYSLDTLRLSIAGDG
+890 SYSLDTIRLSITGDA
-905 QKYKTIYLPN
+905 QKYKTIYVPSISDTDDQSLSFGTKSGVTIPLNIQDGSGVNFDEGTNIEITRDASNYITFKGKTTLDTVSVVTDTARISLTNDGQVYKTIPLSEYRQKVDTFSFSSDTIRISLSGDQERYKAIYLPN
-915 ITDTDDQYIDTFRVN
+915 VTDTDDQYIDTFRVN

-940 DGQAVSTVA
+940 DGRAVSTVA

-1000 RASLSG
+1000 RASLSS

-1012 TVSLSP
+1012 TVSLAA

-1027 VDTFSYSSDTL
+1027 VDTFNYSSDTL
-1038 RLSVSG
+1038 RLSISG

-1108 QTVKFEGAGIIT
+1108 QTVKFEGAGIIS

-1126 SDKIILTGTEVDGSI
+1126 SDKIIITGTEVDGSI
-1141 TNEGILGVG
+1141 
-1150 AGASNTSIITSNTST
+1150 
-1165 ANGVTITAA
+1165 
-1174 GINTISESTSSNGG
+1174 
-1188 TITITATE
+1188 
-1196 VDGSTT
+1196 T

-1246 QLSSNTLRLSLEAD
+1246 QLSGNTLRLSLEAD
-1260 GQAFKTV
+1260 GQAYKTV
-1267 DLSKYVDTTFAQNG
+1267 DLSKYVDTTFAVNG
-1281 TRISNDSLYWGSQSS
+1281 TRISNDTLYWGSQSS

-1317 TFFNNG
+1317 TFFNNS
-1323 DGPDKPTL
+1323 DGPDKPSL

-1348 AGTAGTAGKPSVY
+1348 AGTAGAAGKPSVY

-1390 GINGLA
+1390 GTNGSA
-1396 SGASSKNFSDDG
+1396 SGSSSKNFSDDG
-1408 IASSTHSINMGRSGE
+1408 VASSTHSINMGRSGE

-1436 GSAANFAAW
+1436 GSAANFAAF
-1445 NSGYDGDATNYYSFN
+1445 NTGYDGDATNYYSVN
-1460 SARVG
+1460 TARVG

-1492 GQVSG
+1492 GQASG

-1519 YTESHAFGQ
+1519 YTESHAYGQ

-1561 TVRSSALTASARGWF
+1561 TVRSSALTATARGWF
-1576 QLRDIGTTQT
+1576 QLRDIGTTQS
-1586 NITSAKQ
+1586 NISSASQ

-1610 PGGTLAQR
+1610 PGGTLTQR
-1618 NAIWNEGG
+1618 NTIWNEGG

>member
-1 MRFKFLI
+1 MKLLKVIFFLI
-8 LFYFLIAGITA
+8 PFLAFGQYQNSPNKA
-19 QTHTFRCLESEI
+19 VLGNQT
-31 YARGCTTCDNVRTGK
+31 TGK
-46 MITGI
+46 G
-51 ETTVDGKKTEL
+51 
-62 LNPIVVKYDSVKAIL
+62 L
-77 IDYKNLTATLTLA
+77 IY
-90 NTAYGTMTDL
+90 YG
-100 LKAIG
+100 
-105 KCTTPDGTAQ
+105 
-115 YIDTLTFGSDT
+115 
-126 LGISLY
+126 
-132 GDSVGLKKVYIPSG
+132 SG
-146 ADDQKL
+146 APAYTPTTNKNAYHYV
-152 DTASYSSDTLYLS
+152 DTTTDVFWHWDFTSMLWDTVTVS
-165 LENDGQAVKKIPIM
+165 
-179 GGSGSPKIDTFTITN
+179 GGGGGGTDSQVIDTFTYASDTLRL
-194 DSLFISLLN
+194 SMSG
-203 DGELK
+203 DGQM
-208 KSVNLAPYKQTL
+208 YKYVVIPGSSDDQNI
-220 SRSFDTIFIS
+220 DTFSIVS
-230 GGNYILLP
+230 
-238 VDINTDNQAFD
+238 D
-249 TIRITNDT
+249 TIRLSLQSDGQKYKYVNLLPYKDNTDSQTIYWNSATGNLTIYGGNTVSLDGRYLTTEADGSITNELQTIDT
-257 IFLSLEGDLI
+257 FSISSNTVRLSLSSDGQAYKTIDLS
-267 PVHKLNLKPYLDN
+267 PYLDN
-280 TDSQYFD
+280 TDSQ
-287 TCVVTNDTL
+287 NIDTL
-296 FLSIFGDGQLRKA
+296 S
-309 IDLTPYL
+309 
-316 TDSDQDLSFGTKVGA
+316 
-331 LVPLNITS
+331 
-339 GSGVSITGSTYID
+339 
-352 IERNSSSQITI
+352 
-363 KNLGDTLFTNEI
+363 
-375 QSVDTLTYSSD
+375 YSSD
-386 TLRISLSQDGQKYK
+386 TLRVSLSGDGQKYK

-414 YGTKTGVT
+414 YGTKTGNT

-465 SDTIKISLTNDGQST
+465 SDTIKISLTNDGQAT
-480 KKIYVPQITDTDD
+480 KKIYVPQISDTDD
-493 QYVDTFDISGNNLR
+493 QTLSRNFDTIFISQGNYIILPVDINT
-507 ISLQGD
+507 D
-513 NQALKTVSL
+513 NQAFDTAQISSDTLRLSLEGDLVPVYKFNLKPYLDNTDSQTIDTFEINSNTLRLSASGDGQAYKTVSL

-527 NTDSQVIDTMDIYGG
+527 NTDAQVIDTFSYSSDTIRLSVSGDGQKYKTIYIPPGAADDNQTLSITAGKGTISIESGNSIQLEDSSATNELQTIDTMDVYGG
-542 VFLRTSLSGD
+542 VYLRTSLSGD

-618 SYSSDTLRVSINGDQ
+618 SYSSDTLRVSVYGDQ

-782 IPGVTDTDDQNLSFA
+782 LPSISDTDDQNLSFA

-804 ILNISD
+804 TLNISD

-833 VNNTGDLSTTNEIQT
+833 VN
-848 VDTFEINSNN
+848 
-858 LRLSLLNDGQLYK
+858 
-871 TVSLSPY
+871 
-878 LDNTDAQQVDTF
+878 
-890 SYSLDTLRLSIAGDG
+890 
-905 QKYKTIYLPN
+905 
-915 ITDTDDQYIDTFRVN
+915 
-930 SGNVELSLNG
+930 
-940 DGQAVSTVA
+940 
-949 VTSIAPVQ
+949 
-957 AVSAGTGISVSGT
+957 
-970 STITVTNTGD
+970 NTGD

-1056 VADTDDQTLS
+1056 ITDTDDQ
-1066 ITAGKGTISISE
+1066 
-1078 GNSIQLADSSATNEA
+1078 
-1093 WTIDGDDADTEVISN
+1093 
-1108 QTVKFEGAGIIT
+1108 
-1120 TDYVPA
+1120 Y
-1126 SDKIILTGTEVDGSI
+1126 
-1141 TNEGILGVG
+1141 
-1150 AGASNTSIITSNTST
+1150 
-1165 ANGVTITAA
+1165 
-1174 GINTISESTSSNGG
+1174 
-1188 TITITATE
+1188 
-1196 VDGSTT
+1196 
-1202 NEIQTIDTLTHSSDT
+1202 IDTLQLSGNT
-1217 LRISL
+1217 LGISL
-1222 SSDGQRYKA
+1222 Q
-1231 VYVPTGADDQTIDTF
+1231 
-1246 QLSSNTLRLSLEAD
+1246 AD
-1260 GQAFKTV
+1260 GQALKTL

-1445 NSGYDGDATNYYSFN
+1445 NSGYDGDATNYYAFN
-1460 SARVG
+1460 TARVG

-1513 GMNGSY
+1513 GINGSY

-1593 APKAALEVVST
+1593 APKAALEIVST

-1610 PGGTLAQR
+1610 AGGTLAQR
-1618 NAIWNEGG
+1618 NAIWNDVS

-1639 QSISGSNIMDQ
+1639 QDISGTNIMDQ